1 MPQLKTIRAVSGET
15 LSIRNQ
21 WAAETESRGTTV
33 SSSTWTYSGAGTL
46 SGAALSTPV
55 ATTNLAPTGSGIL
68 RNTVALANGESLI
81 GYREVIVET
90 VP

>member
-1 MPQLKTIRAVSGET
+1 MPQLKTIRAIYGET
-15 LSIRNQ
+15 ISISNP
-21 WAAETESRGTTV
+21 WAAETESRGTTIST
-33 SSSTWTYSGAGTL
+33 SSWTYTGAGTL

-55 ATTNLAPTGSGIL
+55 ASTKLTPTGSGIL
-68 RNTVALANGESLI
+68 KNTVALANGETLL